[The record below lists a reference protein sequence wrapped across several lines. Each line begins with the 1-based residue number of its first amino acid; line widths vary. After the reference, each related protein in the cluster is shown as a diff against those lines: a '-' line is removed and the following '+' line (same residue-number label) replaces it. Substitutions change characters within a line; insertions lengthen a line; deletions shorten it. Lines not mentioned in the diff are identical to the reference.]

1 MDFTSKIEKLQAAT
15 KIKIPAL
22 YVNFLNKIDDKEIY
36 EMKNP
41 AISFYACDFLLE
53 RNETYEVQI
62 YEPDYLMIGQD
73 GDLAYFI
80 KTGTETIY
88 SNDLGALGSL
98 EMKIEAPDI
107 SVFLKEIEGN

>member
-1 MDFTSKIEKLQAAT
+1 MSFTSKIEKLQAAT
-15 KIKIPAL
+15 KIKIPVL
-22 YVNFLNKIDDKEIY
+22 YISFLKQINHLQTY
-36 EMKNP
+36 EMQNS
-41 AISFYACDFLLE
+41 AISFYACDLLLE
-53 RNETYEVQI
+53 RNETYEAKI
-62 YEPDYLMIGQD
+62 YEPNYLMIAQD
-73 GDLAYFI
+73 GDLGYFI